1 MAGPLLL
8 ARHWPLATRCRISG
22 RRNPVRP
29 SELDPQG
36 RSRRP
41 VSHAGCPSTSSEA
54 AGGALLRFTPRPRS
68 APRSAARF
76 PLAGASVPV
85 SAIESCE
92 HRKRTCTAG
101 GDLHPDLRHRAA
113 RSLPSSGPRR
123 TTSRSPSLTPR
134 SKQTAPSWAILCADS
149 PPAASWSTLPCRNRL
164 PFRCR
169 SQHESRTWQFRPK
182 TRLTRQHLSSTTYAP
197 VAISVNRVPPRF
209 SPALQV
215 RDSHV
220 PAIFNTRDRL
230 RFQVHWAGTRQTH

>member
-1 MAGPLLL
+1 MTGPLLL
-8 ARHWPLATRCRISG
+8 AHHWPLATRCRIAG

-29 SELDPQG
+29 SELAPQG

-41 VSHAGCPSTSSEA
+41 VSDAGCPSTSSEA

-92 HRKRTCTAG
+92 HRKWTCTAG
-101 GDLHPDLRHRAA
+101 GDLPPNLRHRPA
-113 RSLPSSGPRR
+113 RSLPPSGPRR

-134 SKQTAPSWAILCADS
+134 SNKPAPSWAILCPHS
-149 PPAASWSTLPCRNRL
+149 PAAASTSPLPCRNRL

-169 SQHESRTWQFRPK
+169 SQK
-182 TRLTRQHLSSTTYAP
+182 NKKGNA
-197 VAISVNRVPPRF
+197 
-209 SPALQV
+209 ALFWHGREGQ
-215 RDSHV
+215 R
-220 PAIFNTRDRL
+220 NGGQGNEQR
-230 RFQVHWAGTRQTH
+230 

>member
-1 MAGPLLL
+1 MTGPLW
-8 ARHWPLATRCRISG
+8 RPPHWPLAARCRITG

-41 VSHAGCPSTSSEA
+41 VSHADCPSTSSEA

-92 HRKRTCTAG
+92 HRKRTGTAG

-113 RSLPSSGPRR
+113 RSLPPFGPRR

-134 SKQTAPSWAILCADS
+134 SNKPAPSWVILCAHS
-149 PPAASWSTLPCRNRL
+149 PPAASWSPLPCRNRL
-164 PFRCR
+164 PFLCR
-169 SQHESRTWQFRPK
+169 SHAIV
-182 TRLTRQHLSSTTYAP
+182 LSSP
-197 VAISVNRVPPRF
+197 GW
-209 SPALQV
+209 LE
-215 RDSHV
+215 
-220 PAIFNTRDRL
+220 
-230 RFQVHWAGTRQTH
+230 